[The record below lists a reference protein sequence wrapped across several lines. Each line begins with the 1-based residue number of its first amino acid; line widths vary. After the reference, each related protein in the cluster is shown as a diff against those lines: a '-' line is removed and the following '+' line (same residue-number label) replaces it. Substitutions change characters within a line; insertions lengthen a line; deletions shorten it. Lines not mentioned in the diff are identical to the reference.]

1 MSSKILNISQWRS
14 VVPDLVMKGNI
25 TIDSTNIANIRRDY
39 HQSLYANK
47 LDNLGKIEEVSEI
60 YELAKFT
67 QK

>member
-1 MSSKILNISQWRS
+1 
-14 VVPDLVMKGNI
+14 MKGNI